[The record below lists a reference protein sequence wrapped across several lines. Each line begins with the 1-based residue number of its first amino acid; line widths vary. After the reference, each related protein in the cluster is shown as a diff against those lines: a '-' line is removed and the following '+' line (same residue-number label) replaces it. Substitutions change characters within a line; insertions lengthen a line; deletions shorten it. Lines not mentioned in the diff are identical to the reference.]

1 MSTMKLFFEI
11 LIIFLASVNLLFT
24 WPALRGLHQPTTLPL
39 WGLKVFVSGLSPIL
53 FLAGLLFAILGF
65 IITSIHAMLIG
76 GLSAILF
83 LIHILLIIQ
92 PPGTATGFEQVFG
105 EHWEKQ
111 ISPKRKVHF
120 LSNRYAFL
128 LPKMAEPVFNQNI
141 PFYTIPGTDRQLLC
155 DIWEPP
161 QNIPHSGVAFIYLHG
176 SAWAVLDKDF
186 GTRPFFRRLANQGH
200 VIMDVAYRL
209 FPETDF
215 MGMVHDAKHAIAWI
229 KSNAVRYS
237 INPQK
242 IVIGGGSA
250 GAHIALLAAYAE
262 QDPTM
267 MPADLSSFDLSVRA
281 VISCYGQ
288 SDLAATYYHTCQHLT
303 THSALAQKKKGESA
317 RMPNWIRKSMGKNF
331 HRLGF
336 DKDAEPG
343 MLKPMLGGNP
353 DEKPEIYALYSPI
366 QYVSNKCPATLI
378 LHGEQDILAPVN
390 AIRML
395 YKSLK
400 QLGVPVI
407 MHIIPQTDHAFD
419 LILPRISPS
428 AHNAMYDVERFMS
441 LMAISKKSEAATIVH
456 H

>member
-1 MSTMKLFFEI
+1 MKFFFEI

-24 WPALRGLHQPTTLPL
+24 WPALHGLRQPTTLPL
-39 WGLKVFVSGLSPIL
+39 WGLKVFVSALSPIL

-65 IITSIHAMLIG
+65 IIPSMPAMLIG

-83 LIHILLIIQ
+83 LIHILQIIQ

-111 ISPKRKVHF
+111 ISPKRKAQF
-120 LSNRYAFL
+120 LSNRYSFL
-128 LPKMAEPVFNQNI
+128 LPKMAEPVFKQNI

-176 SAWAVLDKDF
+176 SAWVVLDKDF

-229 KSNAVRYS
+229 KSNAVRYN

-242 IVIGGGSA
+242 VVIGGGSA
-250 GAHIALLAAYAE
+250 GAHIALLAAYTE

-267 MPADLSSFDLSVRA
+267 MPADLSSVDLNVCA

-303 THSALAQKKKGESA
+303 THSALAQKKKGKSA
-317 RMPNWIRKSMGKNF
+317 GMPNWVRKIMGKNF

-353 DEKPEIYALYSPI
+353 DEIPGIYSRFSPI
-366 QYVSNKCPATLI
+366 TYVSRNCPATLI
-378 LHGEQDILAPVN
+378 IHGQQDILAPVN
-390 AIRML
+390 AMRL
-395 YKSLK
+395 LHVSLK
-400 QLGVPVI
+400 QAGVPVV
-407 MHIIPQTDHAFD
+407 MHILPQTDHAFD
-419 LILPRISPS
+419 LILPKISPS
-428 AHNAMYDVERFMS
+428 AQNAFYDVERFMV
-441 LMAISKKSEAATIVH
+441 LLPVTKNVEKETIVH
-456 H
+456 I